1 MTHEEAIQALTC
13 KTLPI
18 EKLHTIVKHFPGDI
32 PIEAAAAMNLSLHTS
47 VHAPSLENSEQIVSL
62 LTLLSSSQDM
72 SVRWAVAKNPHTH
85 QFLS

>member
-47 VHAPSLENSEQIVSL
+47 VHAPSLENSE
-62 LTLLSSSQDM
+62 
-72 SVRWAVAKNPHTH
+72 
-85 QFLS
+85 